1 MDKVLNEII
10 FAKWL
15 ILIINLRSF
24 FMVDGMLENFEG
36 LTVDLENKGYKI
48 ELYNRN

>member
-1 MDKVLNEII
+1 
-10 FAKWL
+10 
-15 ILIINLRSF
+15 
-24 FMVDGMLENFEG
+24 MVVGLLENFEG